1 MSKDFIPIKFK
12 ELSEIELDKH
22 LGEVIFTDNAQ
33 TTTVLD
39 YCLNKKIN
47 HFVQKSNILHNK
59 EISVSESMNTDPNL
73 FSNFPLSVIHGER
86 NPTPQTEKLLKKVS
100 FEVENVLDKIK
111 LLSEI
116 EGLVSGVTKS
126 TSLMHDI
133 LNTVDELFTN
143 AVYNAPYVNFDNEK
157 SGIDRNFE
165 NAVFETNKKPYLFA
179 GYDQERII
187 VGCKDQYGSLNIEKL
202 LSRIKNCYES
212 NISRVINYGSG
223 GAGIGAYLIFES
235 SCSLYLNVNKGKHTL
250 ICCSFAYKLNATSRS
265 QIPKNL
271 HIYKSV

>member
-1 MSKDFIPIKFK
+1 MYDIKFK

-22 LGEVIFTDNAQ
+22 LGEVIFTDHAQ

-39 YCLNKKIN
+39 YCLNRKIN

-59 EISVSESMNTDPNL
+59 EISVSESMNTDPDL
-73 FSNFPLSVIHGER
+73 FFNYPLSVIHGEK
-86 NPTPQTEKLLKKVS
+86 NPTKASENFLKKVS
-100 FEVENVLDKIK
+100 FEVENVLDKVK

-116 EGLVSGVTKS
+116 EGFIGGVTKS
-126 TSLMHDI
+126 TSLLHDI

-143 AVYNAPYVNFDNEK
+143 AVYNAPYVSFDNEE
-157 SGIDRNFE
+157 SGIDRDFE
-165 NAVFETNKKPYLFA
+165 KAVIDTNKKPYIFA

-187 VGCKDQYGSLNIEKL
+187 IGCKDLYGSLNVEKL
-202 LSRIKNCYES
+202 LSRIKSCYDS
-212 NISRVINYGSG
+212 NISKVINYGTG
-223 GAGIGAYLIFES
+223 GAGIGAYLIFAS
-235 SCSLYLNVNKGKHTL
+235 SCSLYLNVSKGKHTL

>member
-12 ELSEIELDKH
+12 ELSEIELDNH
-22 LGEVIFTDNAQ
+22 LGEVIFTDHAQ

-47 HFVQKSNILHNK
+47 HFVQKSNILHNH
-59 EISVSESMNTDPNL
+59 EISVSESMNSDPDL
-73 FSNFPLSVIHGER
+73 FLNFPLSVILGEKK
-86 NPTPQTEKLLKKVS
+86 PTQNSENSLKEVS

-116 EGLVSGVTKS
+116 ETFVSGVTKS
-126 TSLMHDI
+126 TSVLHDI
-133 LNTVDELFTN
+133 LNSVDELFTN
-143 AVYNAPYVNFDNEK
+143 AVYNAPYVSFDNEK

-165 NAVFETNKKPYLFA
+165 NAVIDCNKKPYVFA
-179 GYDQERII
+179 GFDQERII
-187 VGCKDQYGSLNIEKL
+187 IGCKDQYGTLNIEKL

-212 NISRVINYGSG
+212 NIARVINYGTG

-235 SCSLYLNVNKGKHTL
+235 SCSLYLNVSKGKHTL

-271 HIYKSV
+271 HIYRSV